1 MKTRLVREM
10 IHCKGAFVAPP
21 TINVVEAARRMKDGN
36 VGALMIVEAGRLI
49 GIFTERDALFRV
61 TAQSLDPRLTMIET
75 VMTQAPITV
84 SPDDTFGRA
93 LRLMLENGFRHVPV
107 TIDGTPVGMVSARDA
122 LACEVAVIEAEQQ
135 VKESIAEILA

>member
-10 IHCKGAFVAPP
+10 IRSKGVFVAPP
-21 TINVVEAARRMKDGN
+21 GISVVEAARRMQDGN
-36 VGALMIVEAGRLI
+36 VGALMVVEAGRLV

-61 TAQSLDPRLTMIET
+61 TAQGLDPRSTNIES

-84 SPDDTFGRA
+84 GPDDTFGRA

-122 LACEVAVIEAEQQ
+122 LACEVAVVEAEQQ
-135 VKESIAEILA
+135 VKNSIAEILA